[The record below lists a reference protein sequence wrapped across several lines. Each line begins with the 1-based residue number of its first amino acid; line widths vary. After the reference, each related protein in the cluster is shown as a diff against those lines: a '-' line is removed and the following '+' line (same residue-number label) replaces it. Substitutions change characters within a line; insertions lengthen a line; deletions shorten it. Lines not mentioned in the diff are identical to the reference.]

1 VVKNGQELPDASTPV
16 GAPDMDP
23 ELAPELAGP
32 AGADAG
38 ALVAAAPASPVA
50 PRGSETPSVEGEPR
64 ASAASG
70 SQKIVTTPSAVRRI
84 NVVVTT
90 AEVRSERAIGDAGED
105 GLALGFAAIGRSIN
119 TS

>member
-1 VVKNGQELPDASTPV
+1 VVKNGQELAEASTPAP
-16 GAPDMDP
+16 GAPDV
-23 ELAPELAGP
+23 APDLAG
-32 AGADAG
+32 AADAG
-38 ALVAAAPASPVA
+38 ALRAAAPPSLVA
-50 PRGSETPSVEGEPR
+50 PRGSETPSVEGEPT
-64 ASAASG
+64 ASAVSG

-90 AEVRSERAIGDAGED
+90 AEVRSARAIGDAGED

>member
-1 VVKNGQELPDASTPV
+1 MVKNAQELPDASIPAL
-16 GAPDMDP
+16 GAP
-23 ELAPELAGP
+23 EVVGTAGP
-32 AGADAG
+32 F
-38 ALVAAAPASPVA
+38 VAAAPPSLA
-50 PRGSETPSVEGEPR
+50 PRGSETPSVEGEPT
-64 ASAASG
+64 ASAVSG